1 MGYRED
7 IDANFKLTIPFLT
20 SSVVNDVIEDLL
32 IDKALD
38 RRLQDAQNVV
48 VNRTKAAK
56 NEYLKVNP
64 KANQE
69 DIKVEDLEGF
79 DRGLVE
85 AHRQAFSFLQGTISG
100 KVRDSKDKIKNHL
113 ETQIEVK

>member
-7 IDANFKLTIPFLT
+7 INSNFPKLTIPRI
-20 SSVVNDVIEDLL
+20 DVLAFAEDLL

-64 KANQE
+64 EANQM
-69 DIKVEDLEGF
+69 DIEVEDLEGF